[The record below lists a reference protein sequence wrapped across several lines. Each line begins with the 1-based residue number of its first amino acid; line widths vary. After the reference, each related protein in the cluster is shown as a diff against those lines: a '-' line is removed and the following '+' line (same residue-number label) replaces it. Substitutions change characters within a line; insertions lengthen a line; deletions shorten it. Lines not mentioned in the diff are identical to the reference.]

1 METIELWQAWQQQGD
16 EEARDRLVRSHLRL
30 VHHVAGQL
38 IRSGPTRGMEIDDLV
53 SAGTIGLLHAIQ
65 SFEPERGLAFSTFAT
80 PRIRGAILDDLR
92 RQDAA
97 PRSVR
102 RKQRDL
108 SRARERL
115 SSTLNRAPTDE
126 EVAVELGVDQD
137 QLRRW
142 ELDADSGTPVALDPL
157 QTDRVTHA
165 PVLSSQE
172 QPADESLGHREEVQI
187 LTQAIQELRHP
198 DRLVVSLYYHEGLR
212 MHQIAEVLGVT
223 ESRVSQIRS
232 RALKELR
239 AQLAHLRD

>member
-115 SSTLNRAPTDE
+115 SSTLNRPPTDE

-142 ELDADSGTPVALDPL
+142 EMDAESGTPVALDPV
-157 QTDRVTHA
+157 QSERTSHV
-165 PVLSSQE
+165 PVLSSHE

-187 LTQAIQELRHP
+187 LTQAIHELRHP
-198 DRLVVSLYYHEGLR
+198 DRLVISLYYQEGLR